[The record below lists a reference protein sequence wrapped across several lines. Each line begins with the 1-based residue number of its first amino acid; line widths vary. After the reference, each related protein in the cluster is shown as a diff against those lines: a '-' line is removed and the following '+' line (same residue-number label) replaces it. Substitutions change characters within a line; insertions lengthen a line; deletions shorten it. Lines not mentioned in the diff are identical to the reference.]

1 MTSSPFILALGA
13 VLAVASGFLADQPYF
28 ASVLAYGLV
37 LGIFAL
43 GLALTLGRMGY
54 VTFGHAAFFGLGA
67 YAVALVCIEF
77 DLSYWA
83 VLPLALV
90 P

>member
-1 MTSSPFILALGA
+1 
-13 VLAVASGFLADQPYF
+13 
-28 ASVLAYGLV
+28 
-37 LGIFAL
+37 
-43 GLALTLGRMGY
+43 
-54 VTFGHAAFFGLGA
+54 TFGHAAFFGLGA

-90 P
+90 PGIVLGVLVGVVSARLGGAYFAIATLTTAEILRLVAANWIELT